1 MKKTIKLLLLAWFIF
16 GLLISKSEISKAA
29 TKVGGYYR
37 GSGTYVQ
44 SYYKSTPDS
53 TRWNNYSTRG
63 NYNPYTGSKG
73 YTSPYKS
80 YTPSYKSYSTPAYR
94 SYSSPTYS
102 SYRLK
107 Y

>member
-1 MKKTIKLLLLAWFIF
+1 MKNVTKLALLTLFVF
-16 GLLISKSEISKAA
+16 GLFISINSVSRAA
-29 TKVGGYYR
+29 TRVGGYYK
-37 GSGTYVQ
+37 SNGTYVQ
-44 SYYKSTPDS
+44 PYYKSTPDS

-80 YTPSYKSYSTPAYR
+80 YTPSYRSYSTPSYR
-94 SYSSPTYS
+94 SYSTPTFK
-102 SYRLK
+102 SYKFK